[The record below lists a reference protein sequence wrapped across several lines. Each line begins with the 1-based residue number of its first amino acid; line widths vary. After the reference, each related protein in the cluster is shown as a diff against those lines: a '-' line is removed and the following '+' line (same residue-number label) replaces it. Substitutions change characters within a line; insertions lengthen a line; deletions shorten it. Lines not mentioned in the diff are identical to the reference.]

1 MEQAAAA
8 AGLRDDVEARKIAT
22 LLSRG
27 CTHVC
32 SFAPAA
38 APRVGQLN
46 IAPLREAVRTVTA
59 CGKYGCSAARG
70 TYGCREAVSISR
82 CRGRQVR
89 RRCTRRAPLRR
100 LARRRRWKASRSWRR
115 TGRHRIADCMM
126 RCMVQGMVHC
136 LVHCRVHGML
146 HGIVRRN
153 LVARVVPRVCRDI
166 PWGGRRTT
174 AGASDRHSGGCGT
187 RSDEGHAAAAAT
199 DG

>member
-1 MEQAAAA
+1 MVAVLVLVVMDVVVLVSSGSVSKGAPFAGPRAQAAAPCAQAAAPRSCPLAFRCSSPNGYTEESLTRWRRARKETDAVEQAAAA

-82 CRGRQVR
+82 C
-89 RRCTRRAPLRR
+89 
-100 LARRRRWKASRSWRR
+100 
-115 TGRHRIADCMM
+115 
-126 RCMVQGMVHC
+126 
-136 LVHCRVHGML
+136 
-146 HGIVRRN
+146 
-153 LVARVVPRVCRDI
+153 
-166 PWGGRRTT
+166 
-174 AGASDRHSGGCGT
+174 
-187 RSDEGHAAAAAT
+187 
-199 DG
+199 